1 MTLYTFDNGMI
12 VNLEHV
18 VQIDGGRLYLDGGQA
33 IEITSED
40 LESIRE
46 FFALTQE
53 KLRMLRDQHV
63 QNNGRIAVPK
73 PMLVPKR

>member
-1 MTLYTFDNGMI
+1 VTLYTFDNGTI
-12 VNLEHV
+12 VNLEHTV
-18 VQIDGGRLYLDGGQA
+18 LIDPGRLFLDGGQV
-33 IEITSED
+33 IEITSDD
-40 LESIRE
+40 LESITE
-46 FFALTQE
+46 FFVLTRE